1 MKKKNSFSIVYISL
15 VLILLYL
22 PILIVVIYSF
32 NGNSSRTAAVRFQGF
47 SLQWYKG
54 LFNPISG
61 YGRQLVSS
69 FEVAF
74 WSVLISAVIG
84 TLGAFSS
91 IKRQRMKGLRSKIYS
106 GMENVAMLPIMIPE
120 IILAIAFMTLFSKLN
135 LPFGKLTLV
144 LAHVSFCVP
153 YILIT
158 VKSRLST
165 IDPALE
171 EAARDL
177 GASPFR
183 AFMTVS
189 LPLVAPGVISG
200 SLLAFAMSMDDFV
213 ISFFVNGAETST
225 LPIKI
230 YSSVKVG
237 VTPKVNALCT
247 VMLMS
252 VFLVFA
258 VVQVISDVQEKKK
271 AVNIEERI

>member
-1 MKKKNSFSIVYISL
+1 MKKKNGFSIVYISL
-15 VLILLYL
+15 VLLLLYL
-22 PILIVVIYSF
+22 PILIVIVYSF
-32 NGNSSRTAAVRFQGF
+32 NGNATRTAAVRLQGF
-47 SLQWYKG
+47 SFQWYRG
-54 LFNPISG
+54 LFDPVSG

-69 FEVAF
+69 LQVAF

-91 IKRQRMKGLRSKIYS
+91 MKRQRMKRLRAKIYS
-106 GMENVAMLPIMIPE
+106 GLENISMLPIMIPE
-120 IILAIAFMTLFSKLN
+120 IILAIAFMTLFSKLG

-144 LAHVSFCVP
+144 LAHVSFCIP

-177 GASPFR
+177 GASPFT
-183 AFMTVS
+183 AFVSIS
-189 LPLVAPGVISG
+189 LPLILPGVISG

-258 VVQVISDVQEKKK
+258 LVQIISNAQERKR
-271 AVNIEERI
+271 AVKIEEKI